1 MTALN
6 YVRDLSET
14 VVAAAHGHRALAP
27 HGFWYC
33 CVVPLV
39 FRAPPGPAAACARGR
54 RPAREP
60 SAPRAS
66 LGASA
71 RCPARP
77 CHRPPAPRQAPPTP
91 STPVTPGL
99 LIGLAPC
106 FEAQVGTATAHRHG
120 SLTPHGFWFCLM
132 IPRIFHTPPAP
143 SKPATP
149 GVRAYGLAR
158 IPTAASNRT
167 RVHGLACYR

>member
-14 VVAAAHGHRALAP
+14 VVAAALRYHGRAP

-33 CVVPLV
+33 CVVPLA

-77 CHRPPAPRQAPPTP
+77 CHHPQAPLQGPPTP
-91 STPVTPGL
+91 STPVPPGL
-99 LIGLAPC
+99 LIGVARC
-106 FEAQVGTATAHRHG
+106 FEARVGTASTHRHG
-120 SLTPHGFWFCLM
+120 SRTPL
-132 IPRIFHTPPAP
+132 PRCRLFLSGVTPFSWVLHQFPGGVMLPKWCNAP
-143 SKPATP
+143 
-149 GVRAYGLAR
+149 
-158 IPTAASNRT
+158 
-167 RVHGLACYR
+167 